1 MAARANYRLL
11 LIFLLAWGT
20 GIAAAAGLGLRFMDA
35 TGGGVE
41 VTQVAPDSPASRA
54 GLEAGDLIREAVGR
68 PVPGAA
74 ALVEILKRRGDGQAV
89 PLIVERGG
97 WRRQLSLAVDP
108 VIPSVAQV
116 GTPAVPPRL
125 GIRVADGG
133 TGEPAARVTTV
144 DPGSPAANAGLAVG
158 DLIHEA
164 QGWAIGGA
172 ADFAT
177 LVRGLDGA
185 ASLELRISR
194 DGWRRT
200 LQLFTGQGPP
210 VGTAEPAATSA
221 ALVAPSTPVAQD
233 PCARGRI
240 GLQIQD
246 GNGGVEVIGVEP
258 DGTAVGVLRQGDRVT
273 AVDGHRVSRATELSA
288 LVAAAKPGR
297 TMVLTVERDG
307 ASVQQ
312 ELRIGTLPEFDCLLE
327 RGVLQLDA
335 GKWEEAGRLFL
346 QAIRLQPKRVEGW
359 ARMAELHDR
368 KGDLPGAIES
378 ERRALAAVGE
388 NAWIHARISWYH
400 HRLGQF
406 DDARVSAER
415 ALALDGHN
423 IGGHATLASLAIQQ
437 MNWEKAI
444 LHLRKFTQ
452 VKPDDAS
459 AWGDLG
465 LALSGAGQDEEAL
478 TAFERSLALDSGHA
492 ATWFNAGLNLRR
504 MGREQE
510 GVAYLRRV
518 AELDPQGELGRLA
531 LQQVAPPSGPQPPV
545 SGSASDSAAAR
556 GDGRR
561 ASVAVGDFQVKAAK
575 ASQQI
580 GDGLREMFLTSLHES
595 GYFNVV
601 ERMDIQGLAA
611 EQALSRSGMAGHAG
625 AMPGGEMDVADI
637 MVYGVVSEFE
647 PEAGGMAYSSFIPQ
661 MGMAVRQST
670 KFSEMAID
678 VRAVE
683 VRSGRVLVA
692 QRIPGTA
699 HAYSAG
705 LGVRI
710 SAGGISMP
718 VGLGAYRNTPMEWA
732 IRDCIQKATY
742 FVINQLPQDYFRH
755 P

>member
-1 MAARANYRLL
+1 MAARANYHLL
-11 LIFLLAWGT
+11 LFFLLAWGT
-20 GIAAAAGLGLRFMDA
+20 GMAAAAGLGLRFMDA
-35 TGGGVE
+35 PGGGVE

-54 GLEAGDLIREAVGR
+54 GLEAGDFIREAGGR

-74 ALVEILKRRGDGQAV
+74 ALVEILKRRGDSQAV

-97 WRRQLSLAVDP
+97 WRRQLSLAGDP
-108 VIPSVAQV
+108 DTSSVVQA
-116 GTPAVPPRL
+116 GTPAAPPRL

-133 TGEPAARVTTV
+133 TGEPAARVTAV

-164 QGWAIGGA
+164 QGQVIGNA

-177 LVRGLDGA
+177 LVRGLDGIA
-185 ASLELRISR
+185 PLELRISR

-200 LQLFTGQGPP
+200 LRLVTGQRSPIAA
-210 VGTAEPAATSA
+210 VEPAATSA
-221 ALVAPSTPVAQD
+221 ALVAPAAPLVQD
-233 PCARGRI
+233 PCAI
-240 GLQIQD
+240 G
-246 GNGGVEVIGVEP
+246 
-258 DGTAVGVLRQGDRVT
+258 
-273 AVDGHRVSRATELSA
+273 
-288 LVAAAKPGR
+288 
-297 TMVLTVERDG
+297 
-307 ASVQQ
+307 
-312 ELRIGTLPEFDCLLE
+312 RIGTLPEFDCLLE
-327 RGVLQLDA
+327 LGVLQLDA
-335 GKWEEAGRLFL
+335 EKWEEAGRLFQ
-346 QAIRLQPKRVEGW
+346 QAIRLEPKRVEGW

-388 NAWIHARISWYH
+388 NAWIYARISWYH
-400 HRLGQF
+400 HRLGQL

-423 IGGHATLASLAIQQ
+423 IGGQATLASLAIQQ
-437 MNWEKAI
+437 MDWEKAI

-465 LALSGAGQDEEAL
+465 LALSGAGQDKEAL

-531 LQQVAPPSGPQPPV
+531 LQQVAQPSGPQPPV

-611 EQALSRSGMAGHAG
+611 EQALSRSGMAGQG
-625 AMPGGEMDVADI
+625 EAMPGGEMDVADI

-647 PEAGGMAYSSFIPQ
+647 PEAGGMAYSSFMPQ
-661 MGMAVRQST
+661 MGMSVRQST

-710 SAGGISMP
+710 SSGGISMP